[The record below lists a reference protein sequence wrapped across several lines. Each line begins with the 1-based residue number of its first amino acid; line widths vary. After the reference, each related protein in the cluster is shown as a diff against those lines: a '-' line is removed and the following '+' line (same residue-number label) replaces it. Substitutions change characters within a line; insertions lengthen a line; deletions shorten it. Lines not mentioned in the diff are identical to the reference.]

1 MTTCPSPGEM
11 VDDAINRLATQY
23 RESEKLKHLIRT
35 YVAQVEEAA
44 ILACALPSFFDIETA
59 VGDQLTIIGKRMGW
73 PRCHCVCDTQ
83 PVFGFE
89 CAGVVSEVPLAGF
102 CDDNVTWADCGIGG
116 FAEICIVDDAMYRA
130 TLLARRYQMQAL
142 YDLASLTAAVRHLYG
157 PQALILDAGVG
168 RVVIAP
174 GRPLTNGR
182 NCRAAGRA
190 PRAPDRARHPRA
202 LPLRRGRGL
211 RFRRRLGR
219 LLRALRARWPRARDR
234 DRRGA
239 GHGRRNTHHHR
250 PPDAG
255 RSVDVRTQPPPLRLL
270 RGIIK

>member
-1 MTTCPSPGEM
+1 MTTCPSPGGM

-23 RESEKLKHLIRT
+23 RESPRLIHLIRT

-116 FAEICIVDDAMYRA
+116 FAEICIADDAMYRR

-168 RVVIAP
+168 RVVVAP
-174 GRPLTNGR
+174 GRPLTNAETAVLQVVPR
-182 NCRAAGRA
+182 VLPIA
-190 PRAPDRARHPRA
+190 PGIRVRFHFGPVEVFGFGDGWGGFCELSAPLGLALATETGDVLVTEDGTPIFTGPLTQGAPWMCELNPR
-202 LPLRRGRGL
+202 PY
-211 RFRRRLGR
+211 
-219 LLRALRARWPRARDR
+219 DC
-234 DRRGA
+234 
-239 GHGRRNTHHHR
+239 
-250 PPDAG
+250 
-255 RSVDVRTQPPPLRLL
+255 
-270 RGIIK
+270 

>member
-157 PQALILDAGVG
+157 AQSLILDAGVG

-174 GRPLTNGR
+174 GRPLTNAETAVLQVVPR
-182 NCRAAGRA
+182 VLPIA
-190 PRAPDRARHPRA
+190 PGIRVRFHFGEVEVFGFGDGWGGFCEPSAPDGLALATETGEVLVTEDGTPITTGPLTQGAPWMCELNPR
-202 LPLRRGRGL
+202 PY
-211 RFRRRLGR
+211 
-219 LLRALRARWPRARDR
+219 DC
-234 DRRGA
+234 
-239 GHGRRNTHHHR
+239 
-250 PPDAG
+250 
-255 RSVDVRTQPPPLRLL
+255 
-270 RGIIK
+270 